1 MPRSYTQLTL
11 KRLFNMSGQYC
22 AFPACSTRIFEDVG
36 GDPVLIG
43 EIAHIESSS
52 DVGPRANPSLSER
65 QRDSYSNLIVL
76 CPTHHSLVDKAD
88 SSFLVEEL
96 RLWKADVERATA
108 DRLSVGS
115 VDVTF
120 AELSLICDAFA
131 EGYSPI
137 ASTPMVAVGVEAKM
151 LANGLTAAVRFWMT
165 TGLSQAWMVTDFMNR
180 QAQIIPTYPEKLR
193 AGFVNQYNELRA
205 EGVEG
210 DDLFFALV
218 SFGAEAALSPQSSGE
233 RIWVAQ
239 SAALAV
245 ICHLFEVCDLF
256 EVPA

>member
-1 MPRSYTQLTL
+1 MPRSYSPLTI
-11 KRLFNMSGQYC
+11 KRLFSMSGQYC
-22 AFPACSTRIFEDVG
+22 AFPACNISIFENVG
-36 GDPVLIG
+36 EETVLIG

-52 DVGPRANPSLSER
+52 DIGPRANPALTER
-65 QRDSYSNLIVL
+65 QRDSYANLVVL
-76 CPTHHSLVDKAD
+76 CPTHHTLVDKAD
-88 SSFLVEEL
+88 SSFSVSEL
-96 RLWKADVERATA
+96 QLWKADVERATA
-108 DRLSVGS
+108 DRLSIGS

-120 AELSLICDAFA
+120 AELSLVCDAFA
-131 EGYSPI
+131 DGYSPI

-151 LANGLTAAVRFWMT
+151 LANGLTGAVRFWMT
-165 TGLSQAWMVTDFMNR
+165 TGLSQAWMVADFMNR

-193 AGFVNQYNELRA
+193 AGFVNQYNELRSA
-205 EGVEG
+205 GTEG

-218 SFGAEAALSPQSSGE
+218 NFGAEAALSPQSNGE
-233 RIWVAQ
+233 RIWVAK